1 MLNKNKLNYEEVFNA
16 MVKHLKNYIKE
27 NNRKSVV
34 LGISGGIDST
44 IVSCICYQVS
54 KELNNEGYDFT
65 FYGRSLPSSTTNIEE
80 LSISIDVGQ
89 SFCDDFKVYDC
100 DILDDVSTMIFRET
114 NKSLVPIHQN
124 DEYVDK
130 LRKGNIKSRL
140 RMIELYDLARAKQGM
155 VIGTDNYTEYLLGF
169 STIGGDALFDY
180 CPIQYLWKTEV
191 YEMAE
196 YIKEYY
202 KDDAVKVDAINKSI
216 MIAPQDGLGI
226 SNNDVEQIG
235 GKDYNEID
243 DILYNICYSGKIPNE
258 DDYTSG
264 AVEKIYK
271 RFKDS
276 EFKRSHPFRLSRDY
290 YDNTFTNDFND
301 CK

>member
-1 MLNKNKLNYEEVFNA
+1 MIKKSELNYENVFGV
-16 MVKHLKNYIKE
+16 MVSHLKNYIKE
-27 NNRKSVV
+27 NNRKSVI

-44 IVSCICYQVS
+44 VVSCICYQVS
-54 KELNNEGYDFT
+54 KELSDEGYDFT
-65 FYGRSLPSSTTNIEE
+65 FYGRSLPSSTTNVEE
-80 LSISIDVGQ
+80 LSIAIDVGQ
-89 SFCDDFKVYDC
+89 SFCDNFKVYDC

-114 NKSLVPIHQN
+114 NKSLVPHGN

-155 VIGTDNYTEYLLGF
+155 VIGTDNFTEYLLGF

-191 YEMAE
+191 YELASYLE
-196 YIKEYY
+196 DYFSYDEIKSN
-202 KDDAVKVDAINKSI
+202 AITKSI

-226 SNNDVEQIG
+226 SNNDIEQIG

-243 DILYNICYSGKIPNE
+243 NILYHIVNDNDINE
-258 DDYTSG
+258 NEYTEN
-264 AVEKIYK
+264 AVERIKNRYN
-271 RFKDS
+271 S
-276 EFKRSHPFRLSRDY
+276 SNFKRNHPYKLKRDL
-290 YDNTFTNDFND
+290 YDESVF
-301 CK
+301 

>member
-1 MLNKNKLNYEEVFNA
+1 MVKKSELNYENVFRV
-16 MVKHLKNYIKE
+16 MVSHLKNYIKE
-27 NNRKSVV
+27 NNRKSVI

-44 IVSCICYQVS
+44 VVSCICYQVS
-54 KELNNEGYDFT
+54 KELNDEGYDFT
-65 FYGRSLPSSTTNIEE
+65 FYGRSLPSSTTNVEE
-80 LSISIDVGQ
+80 LSIAIDVGQ
-89 SFCDDFKVYDC
+89 SFCDNFKVYDC

-114 NKSLVPIHQN
+114 NKSLVPHGN

-155 VIGTDNYTEYLLGF
+155 VIGTDNFTEYLLGF

-191 YEMAE
+191 YELASYLE
-196 YIKEYY
+196 DYFSYDEIKSN
-202 KDDAVKVDAINKSI
+202 AITKSI

-226 SNNDVEQIG
+226 SNNDIEQIG

-243 DILYNICYSGKIPNE
+243 NILYHIVNDNDINE
-258 DDYTSG
+258 NEYTEN
-264 AVEKIYK
+264 AVERIKNRYN
-271 RFKDS
+271 S
-276 EFKRSHPFRLSRDY
+276 SNFKRNHPYKLKRDL
-290 YDNTFTNDFND
+290 YDESVL
-301 CK
+301 

>member
-1 MLNKNKLNYEEVFNA
+1 MVKNNLNYENVFRV
-16 MVKHLKNYIKE
+16 MVSHLKNYIKE

-44 IVSCICYQVS
+44 VVSCICHQVS

-89 SFCDDFKVYDC
+89 AFCDNFKVYDC
-100 DILDDVSTMIFRET
+100 DVLDYTSITIFKET
-114 NKSLVPIHQN
+114 NRSIDPYDFDSFVS
-124 DEYVDK
+124 K
-130 LRKGNIKSRL
+130 LRRGNIKSRL

-180 CPIQYLWKTEV
+180 CPIQFLWKTEV
-191 YEMAE
+191 YELAE
-196 YIKEYY
+196 YLKEYFSY
-202 KDDAVKVDAINKSI
+202 DDVKSNAIDKSI
-216 MIAPQDGLGI
+216 NIAPQDGLGI

-243 DILYNICYSGKIPNE
+243 EILYKLCYEPYNLKDE
-258 DDYTSG
+258 DYTDG
-264 AVEKIYK
+264 AVKKIKERYEA
-271 RFKDS
+271 S
-276 EFKRSHPFRLSRDY
+276 NFKRNHPVKLSRLA
-290 YDNTFTNDFND
+290 YDNMES
-301 CK
+301 

>member
-1 MLNKNKLNYEEVFNA
+1 MVNKCELNYENVFKV
-16 MVKHLKNYIKE
+16 MVSHLKNYIKE

-44 IVSCICYQVS
+44 VVSCICHQVS
-54 KELNNEGYDFT
+54 KELNDEGYDFT
-65 FYGRSLPSSTTNIEE
+65 FYGRSLPSSTTNVEE

-114 NKSLVPIHQN
+114 NKSLVPHGN

-155 VIGTDNYTEYLLGF
+155 VIGTDNFTEYLIGF

-180 CPIQYLWKTEV
+180 CPIQYLWKTEI
-191 YEMAE
+191 YELANYLE
-196 YIKEYY
+196 DYFSYDEIKSN
-202 KDDAVKVDAINKSI
+202 AITKSI

-226 SNNDVEQIG
+226 SNNDIEQIG

-243 DILYNICYSGKIPNE
+243 NILYHIVNDNDINE
-258 DDYTSG
+258 NEYTEN
-264 AVEKIYK
+264 AVEKIRDRYYN
-271 RFKDS
+271 S
-276 EFKRSHPFRLSRDY
+276 NFKRNHPFKLKRDL
-290 YDNTFTNDFND
+290 YDESIF
-301 CK
+301 

>member
-1 MLNKNKLNYEEVFNA
+1 MVNKCELNYENVFKV
-16 MVKHLKNYIKE
+16 MVSHLKNYIKE

-44 IVSCICYQVS
+44 VVSCICHQVS
-54 KELNNEGYDFT
+54 KELNDEGYDFT
-65 FYGRSLPSSTTNIEE
+65 FYGRSLPSSTTNVEE

-114 NKSLVPIHQN
+114 NKSLVPHGN

-155 VIGTDNYTEYLLGF
+155 VIGTDNFTEYLLGF

-191 YEMAE
+191 YELASYLE
-196 YIKEYY
+196 DYFSYDEIKSN
-202 KDDAVKVDAINKSI
+202 AITKSI

-226 SNNDVEQIG
+226 SNNDIEQIG

-243 DILYNICYSGKIPNE
+243 DILYKLFNYPYNLKE
-258 DDYTSG
+258 DKYTEG
-264 AVEKIYK
+264 AVEKIRDRYYN
-271 RFKDS
+271 S
-276 EFKRSHPFRLSRDY
+276 NFKRNHPFKLKRNL
-290 YDNTFTNDFND
+290 YDESII
-301 CK
+301 